1 MSYQSTQTRS
11 FSPRL
16 FNRCSLLFALS
27 LLGACAPSESE
38 SPAARTAA
46 EPAAPTSS
54 AVVTAV
60 VYEGAR
66 LITGDG
72 SAPIENATFVVD
84 GGRFFGVGA
93 SGNVVIPPDA
103 PRVNLSG
110 ATVMPAL
117 IDSHVH
123 LSTERD
129 ALIADLQRRA
139 TFGVS
144 AAFSMGTDD
153 GDTVYEIR
161 RNPPP
166 GVALYRLAGRGL
178 VGPEPGRTEVP
189 HWISSE
195 EEGRAAVREEAAK
208 NVDIIK
214 IWVDDRNGQYTKL
227 TPEIYGAIIDEAHA
241 NTLRVTAHIFTLED
255 AKGLI
260 RAGVD
265 AFAHGVRESD
275 VDDEIIEMLQA
286 RPWFVVVPNLPGRG
300 VPTDLAWLQGR
311 IADEQLQ
318 QLQTGNVENA
328 SAQEAY
334 GIQARNLARMHE
346 AGVKLTVG
354 TDGNSAWGMHIEMED
369 MVAAGVSPA
378 DVLVAATRN
387 GAEYMNL
394 RNRGVIATGKIA
406 DFIVLDANPLDDIT
420 NTRRI
425 RSVFLKGTE
434 LAR

>member
-1 MSYQSTQTRS
+1 MTYQSTQARSLPRS
-11 FSPRL
+11 FQ
-16 FNRCSLLFALS
+16 RCTLLFALG
-27 LLGACAPSESE
+27 LLGACAPSEPE
-38 SPAARTAA
+38 PPAAQA
-46 EPAAPTSS
+46 PAVQAPPASS

-60 VYEGAR
+60 IYEGAT

-84 GGRFFGVGA
+84 GGRFFGVGP
-93 SGNVVIPPDA
+93 SGSVALPPDA
-103 PRVNLSG
+103 PRVDLSG
-110 ATVMPAL
+110 ATVMPAI
-117 IDSHVH
+117 IDAHVH

-153 GDTVYEIR
+153 GEAVYDVR
-161 RNPPP
+161 RNPPS

-189 HWISSE
+189 HWITTE

-227 TPEIYGAIIDEAHA
+227 TPELYGAIIDEAHA
-241 NTLRVTAHIFTLED
+241 NNLRVTAHIFTLED
-255 AKGLI
+255 AKGLL

-275 VDDEIIEMLQA
+275 VDDEVIEMLQA

-300 VPTDLAWLQGR
+300 VPTDLDWLQGR

-318 QLQTGNVENA
+318 QLRTNNVDNPT
-328 SAQEAY
+328 AQEAY
-334 GIQARNLARMHE
+334 GIQARNLARMNE

-354 TDGNSAWGMHIEMED
+354 TDGNTPWGVHIEMED

-378 DVLVAATRN
+378 TVLVAATRN
-387 GAEYMNL
+387 GAEYLNL
-394 RNRGVIATGKIA
+394 PGRGVIGTGKIA

-434 LAR
+434 VAR